1 MTPAKMKSGVK
12 LPSHCS
18 IAPAT
23 SSMSMPPM
31 PPHMP
36 PNPSTRSHA
45 EQQRILLEAFSFGKG
60 EPL

>member
-12 LPSHCS
+12 LPSHCNNP
-18 IAPAT
+18 PAT

-36 PNPSTRSHA
+36 PNPTTRLGKASDATVNMLADHA
-45 EQQRILLEAFSFGKG
+45 
-60 EPL
+60 